1 MSQNM
6 QMEERKG
13 EEEDN
18 ILIEDP
24 GLIFRPICSLGG
36 ETNNQQFQERDIVQ
50 LLTAYYDRLCL
61 DLKQSFAPPESL
73 VQVAMGGY
81 DPQFMFL
88 MSKNGNSVFD
98 RVKGLLVFNQESTV
112 TKKPISDQAKLTVQ
126 YQKETKVQLHHISS
140 IDEEKLEDVIDLGL
154 DFIWKTMHCASI
166 RINLHHYMQDDE
178 KNPGQQKLKGN
189 ETLK

>member
-1 MSQNM
+1 
-6 QMEERKG
+6 
-13 EEEDN
+13 
-18 ILIEDP
+18 
-24 GLIFRPICSLGG
+24 
-36 ETNNQQFQERDIVQ
+36 
-50 LLTAYYDRLCL
+50 
-61 DLKQSFAPPESL
+61 
-73 VQVAMGGY
+73 MGGY

-112 TKKPISDQAKLTVQ
+112 TKKPITDQAKLTVQ